1 MKRFSLVLT
10 ILVTLLHAHLHAA
23 TFTASQIEITPGQTA
38 QLVIGMNNTETNLSG
53 FQFKLYLPEGFS
65 VTTNANGQFVYTQSG
80 RIANHD
86 VNFRVLDDGG
96 YLVVVYSMDANVIT
110 GSSGELMSI
119 SVTAD
124 GTASTS
130 GNGTLS
136 NIRITDVSSITS
148 SCSDV
153 PIDVTILNV
162 HPHDATFTASQIEI
176 TPRQTAQ
183 LIIGMNNTDTNLSGF
198 QFKLYLPEGLSVT
211 TNDNGQF
218 VYTQSE
224 RIANH
229 TVNIRALDDGGYLVV
244 VYSMDANVITG
255 SSGELMSISV
265 TADETASTSG
275 NGTLSNIRITDVS
288 SSTSSCN
295 DVTIDVTI
303 VPKFHY
309 VTFKYG
315 ETVYLH
321 EQVAYGAVVPV
332 PEDPMLKGHTF
343 AGWSPDVP
351 ETMPDSD
358 LVFTAL
364 FTVNQYT
371 VTFTIPSEEWTK
383 EFTLDYGAAITV
395 PDVPQK
401 PGYTFAGWDKPVPA
415 TMPDS
420 AIVFTGSYIQNLQG
434 LTLTATGNG
443 MITYGETSVRGTMQN
458 FNVAELSQVI
468 LTITPDAGHH
478 IASLLLNGENAL
490 LLLTE
495 DGKLTIESMTASASV
510 SVTFAPNVHDVTF
523 RYGEIIY
530 QQTQVAYGETITV
543 PDDPKLKGHTF
554 AGWDKPVPETMP
566 DSALVFTAL
575 FTVNQYT
582 VTFTIPSEE
591 WTKEFTLDYGAA
603 ITVPDVPQKPGYTF
617 AGWDKPVP
625 ATMPDS
631 AIVFTG
637 SYIQNLQ
644 GLTLTATGNGMIT
657 YGETSVRGTMQNF
670 NVAELSQ
677 VILTITPDAGH
688 HIASLLLNGENALL
702 LLTED
707 GKLTIESMTASASV
721 SVTFAPNVHDVTF
734 RYGEIIYQQ
743 TQVAYGETITVPD
756 DPKLKG
762 HTFAGWDKPV
772 PETMPDSALVFTALF
787 TVNQYTVTFTIP
799 SEEWTKEFTLDYGAA
814 ITVPDVPQK
823 PGYTFAGWDKPVP
836 ETMPDADLVFT
847 GSYTQN
853 SLTLSLTATGNG
865 TVQYGNTSVRSSS
878 QSFDVAELSDV
889 VLTITPD
896 AGHHVETLTIN
907 GEDAL
912 SQMTD
917 GKLSIGSMTA
927 SVIVAVTFAANVIDF
942 ADAGVKALCVANWDT
957 NGDGELSYDEAAA
970 VTDLGTVFHDNQTIT
985 SFDELQYF
993 TGLTNIGKYAFEHC
1007 HSLTSVIIPNS
1018 VVSIGESAFHY
1029 CESLTS
1035 ITIPNSVT
1043 SIGEYAFFSCIGLTS
1058 ITIPE
1063 NVTNISPEA
1072 LGGCDGLTSIKVET
1086 GNTKYDS
1093 RNDCNAIIETATNTL
1108 ITGCQNTIIPNSVT
1122 RIGKVAFYGCSG
1134 LTSVTI
1140 PNSVTS
1146 ISYFAFFDCDGLT
1159 SLTIPESVKSVESSA
1174 VVGCSGLTSIK
1185 VETGNTKYDSRNDC
1199 NAIIETATN
1208 TLIAG
1213 CQNTVIPN
1221 NVTEIGQNSFNGCS
1235 GLTYIIIPS
1244 SVKNIEFAAFQ
1255 DCSGLTSITIPNSVT
1270 SIETW
1275 AFSNCRGL
1283 TSITSYVKEPFAIDN
1298 GVFEGILYETA
1309 TLFVPAG
1316 SVDAYKTTDGWKN
1329 FQNIETILQ
1338 QLTIAVVGDGTVT
1351 FSGETLTD
1359 TTATFKVGGEVK
1371 LQLTPEEGCHIERV
1385 VVNQQDCTSEVTD
1398 GVLTLNITDEDFFVL
1413 AEFQHDAV
1421 PEPTYVNY
1429 TIYIDGLGDVRVKDD
1444 ILSNGEQTIL
1454 VPQGS
1459 DLVLEF
1465 LPDEG
1470 QMVDKVTW
1478 NGETVT
1484 EQVLGNTFVVRN
1496 VQEDGNVS
1504 VIFMEQIET
1513 FEYAGIRYGVTDNT
1527 QRIVKVLPYDYSG
1540 HLSIPASFEH
1550 SQRTWQVQE
1559 IGNLAFANCE
1569 WLVSV
1574 KIPSSISKTG
1584 KNLFK
1589 RDARLA
1595 AIQWDALLPLR
1606 TEVTGE
1612 LTNANMLYYVNDKS
1626 YAPQNGNVIVDGM
1639 ADNIILSDG
1648 HDFYCPEAFKAKRVA
1663 YNHIYK
1669 MLTRRGHCQG
1679 WETLVLPFDVE
1690 TVRLSRNPDN
1700 PEIYPYKSL
1709 TDDDK
1714 VERGETLPFWLYS
1727 YGDDDTFTPAAS
1739 IEANT
1744 PYIISMPNDVAYLP
1758 MFRLAGSV
1766 TFSAHDVDVHCTSDG
1781 NLKAPGSQRRFQPSY
1796 QRQVMGN
1803 DCYLVN
1809 VNDSINHQFAEG
1821 SKFIQALRPARPF
1834 EAYMIS
1840 QTASVKPWYDI
1851 FEQIPTEIRDLPVR
1865 DEEQGKERVY
1875 DLSGREVSGE
1885 RTANGRLPKGI
1896 YIINGKKQIMK

>member
-1 MKRFSLVLT
+1 MKRLSLVLT

-53 FQFKLYLPEGFS
+53 FQFKLYLPEGLS
-65 VTTNANGQFVYTQSG
+65 VTTNASGQFVYTQSG
-80 RIANHD
+80 RIANHT
-86 VNFRVLDDGG
+86 VNFRALDDGG
-96 YLVVVYSMDANVIT
+96 YLVVVYSMDADVIT

-124 GTASTS
+124 ETASTS

-153 PIDVTILNV
+153 PINVTILNV

-183 LIIGMNNTDTNLSGF
+183 LVIGMNNTDTNLSGF

-229 TVNIRALDDGGYLVV
+229 TVNFRALNDGGYLVV

-275 NGTLSNIRITDVS
+275 NGTLSSIRITDVS

-401 PGYTFAGWDKPVPA
+401 PGYTFAGWDKPVPE

-420 AIVFTGSYIQNLQG
+420 AIVFTGSYTQNLQI
-434 LTLTATGNG
+434 LTLTASGNG
-443 MITYGETSVRGTMQN
+443 SVSYGETNVRSASQN
-458 FNVAELSQVI
+458 FNVGELSQVI

-530 QQTQVAYGETITV
+530 QQTQVAYGEIITV
-543 PDDPKLKGHTF
+543 PEDPMLKGHTF
-554 AGWDKPVPETMP
+554 AGWDKP
-566 DSALVFTAL
+566 
-575 FTVNQYT
+575 
-582 VTFTIPSEE
+582 I
-591 WTKEFTLDYGAA
+591 
-603 ITVPDVPQKPGYTF
+603 
-617 AGWDKPVP
+617 
-625 ATMPDS
+625 
-631 AIVFTG
+631 
-637 SYIQNLQ
+637 
-644 GLTLTATGNGMIT
+644 
-657 YGETSVRGTMQNF
+657 
-670 NVAELSQ
+670 
-677 VILTITPDAGH
+677 
-688 HIASLLLNGENALL
+688 
-702 LLTED
+702 
-707 GKLTIESMTASASV
+707 
-721 SVTFAPNVHDVTF
+721 
-734 RYGEIIYQQ
+734 
-743 TQVAYGETITVPD
+743 
-756 DPKLKG
+756 
-762 HTFAGWDKPV
+762 

-853 SLTLSLTATGNG
+853 LQGLTLTASGNGMIIYGETSVREAMQNFNVAELSQVILTITPDAGHHIASLLLNGENALSLLTEDGKLTIESMTASASVSVTFAPNVHDVTFRYGETIYQQTQVAYGETITVPEDPTLKGHTFAGWDKPIPETMPDSALVFTALFTVNQYTVTFTIPSEEWTKEFTLDYGAAITIPDVPQKPGYTFAGWDKPVPETMPDADLVFTGSYTQNFQTLSLTASGNG

-878 QSFDVAELSDV
+878 QSFDVAESSDV

-907 GEDAL
+907 GEDVL

-917 GKLSIGSMTA
+917 GKLNVGSMTA
-927 SVIVAVTFAANVIDF
+927 SVTVAVTFAANIIDF
-942 ADAGVKALCVANWDT
+942 ADANIKALCVANWDT
-957 NGDGELSYDEAAA
+957 NGDGELDEAEAAA
-970 VTDLGTVFHDNQTIT
+970 VENLGSVFTENQAIT
-985 SFDELQYF
+985 SFNELQYF
-993 TGLTNIGKYAFEHC
+993 TGLTSIGDNAFNTC
-1007 HSLTSVIIPNS
+1007 SGLTSV
-1018 VVSIGESAFHY
+1018 
-1029 CESLTS
+1029 
-1035 ITIPNSVT
+1035 
-1043 SIGEYAFFSCIGLTS
+1043 
-1058 ITIPE
+1058 TIPE
-1063 NVTNISPEA
+1063 NVTRIGLAAFYQCTGLTAIIIPESVTSIGYSSFRNCTNLTA
-1072 LGGCDGLTSIKVET
+1072 ITIPGNVTSIGNWAFSGCSVLTSIKVYE
-1086 GNTKYDS
+1086 GNTAYDS
-1093 RNDCNAIIETATNTL
+1093 RDNCNAIIETATNTL
-1108 ITGCQNTIIPNSVT
+1108 ITGCQNTV
-1122 RIGKVAFYGCSG
+1122 
-1134 LTSVTI
+1134 I

-1146 ISYFAFFDCDGLT
+1146 IGDTAFG
-1159 SLTIPESVKSVESSA
+1159 K
-1174 VVGCSGLTSIK
+1174 
-1185 VETGNTKYDSRNDC
+1185 
-1199 NAIIETATN
+1199 
-1208 TLIAG
+1208 
-1213 CQNTVIPN
+1213 
-1221 NVTEIGQNSFNGCS
+1221 
-1235 GLTYIIIPS
+1235 
-1244 SVKNIEFAAFQ
+1244 
-1255 DCSGLTSITIPNSVT
+1255 CSGLTSITIPNSVT
-1270 SIETW
+1270 SIGKW
-1275 AFSNCRGL
+1275 AFYQCTGLTAIIIPESVTSIGENAFRACKSLTSIKVDEGNSIYDSRDNCNAIIETKSNTLVAGCMNTVIHESVTSIGHGAFGDYTSL
-1283 TSITSYVKEPFAIDN
+1283 TSITIPESVTSIGESAFWGCIGLTNITSHIKEPFAIADD
-1298 GVFEGILYETA
+1298 VFEGIPYETA
-1309 TLFVPAG
+1309 TLFVPG
-1316 SVDAYKTTDGWKN
+1316 GTIDAYKATDGWKN
-1329 FQNIETILQ
+1329 FQNIEVIPQ
-1338 QLTIAVVGDGTVT
+1338 QLTIVAVGDGSVT
-1351 FSGETLTD
+1351 FSGETLTK
-1359 TTATFKVGGEVK
+1359 TTATFKVAGEVQ
-1371 LQLTPEEGCHIERV
+1371 LLLTPEEDCYIERIM
-1385 VVNQQDCTSEVTD
+1385 VNQQDCTSQVTD
-1398 GVLTLNITDEDFFVL
+1398 GKLTLNVIDEDYFVL
-1413 AEFQHDAV
+1413 AEFQHNAV
-1421 PEPTYVNY
+1421 EEPDSVTY
-1429 TIYIDGLGDVRVKDD
+1429 TIYIDGFGDVRVKDET
-1444 ILSNGEQTIL
+1444 LKKSEQTIR

-1465 LPDEG
+1465 LPNEG
-1470 QMVDKVTW
+1470 QMVDKVTL

-1484 EQVLGNTFVVRN
+1484 DQVVGNTLVVRD
-1496 VQEDGNVS
+1496 VQEDGTVS

-1527 QRIVKVLPYDYSG
+1527 QRTLKVLPYDYSG
-1540 HLSIPASFEH
+1540 HLSIPESIEH

-1574 KIPSSISKTG
+1574 KIPTSITKAG

-1589 RDARLA
+1589 RDTRLA
-1595 AIQWDALLPLR
+1595 AIQWDAESEELSLGDE
-1606 TEVTGE
+1606 TMTGE
-1612 LTNANMLYYVNDKS
+1612 LTNPNMLYYVKDRS
-1626 YAPQNGNVIVDGM
+1626 YAPQSGNVIVDGM
-1639 ADNIILSDG
+1639 ADNISLSDG
-1648 HDFYCPEAFKAKRVA
+1648 HDFYCPEAFKAKKIA

-1669 MLTRRGHCQG
+1669 MLTRRKSCQG

-1690 TVRLSRNPDN
+1690 IIRLSRNPDN
-1700 PEIYPYKSL
+1700 PEIYPYESL
-1709 TDDDK
+1709 TDVDK

-1727 YGDDDTFTPAAS
+1727 YNNDDTFTPAAS

-1758 MFRLAGSV
+1758 MFRLAGNV
-1766 TFSAHDVDVHCTSDG
+1766 TFSAQDVDVDCTSDG
-1781 NLKAPGSQRRFQPSY
+1781 NLKVPGTQRHFQPSY
-1796 QRQVMGN
+1796 QKKVMGN
-1803 DCYLVN
+1803 DCFLVN
-1809 VNDSINHQFAEG
+1809 ENDSVNHRFAEG

-1851 FEQIPTEIRDLPVR
+1851 FEQMPTGIRDIPAIN
-1865 DEEQGKERVY
+1865 DEEEMANGNKCY
-1875 DLSGREVSGE
+1875 DLSGRQIVNSKLSNCKLH
-1885 RTANGRLPKGI
+1885 RGI
-1896 YIINGKKQIMK
+1896 YIINGKKQVIK